1 MPPQAKRRKVATA
14 TEEITFDPTSRHEF
28 LTGFHK
34 RKLQRTKQAQ
44 EIAEKKARE
53 EKRQERKRVC
63 TSRIFFYS
71 LTTVSFSVSNPIQF
85 DRYAKKEHWNTS
97 G

>member
-14 TEEITFDPTSRHEF
+14 IEEITFDPANRHEY

-44 EIAEKKARE
+44 EIAEKKAQE

-63 TSRIFFYS
+63 TLQIFFYP
-71 LTTVSFSVSNPIQF
+71 TAIVSVSNRVELG
-85 DRYAKKEHWNTS
+85 RYAKKEP
-97 G
+97 